1 MVPEIGTLTPN
12 LDECFTKS
20 DQMTFSELLV
30 FNRVLLKRKRQITS
44 EICDFKLLLLTPRS
58 LPSDHPKSQILVVF
72 VIVFVHFFYPP
83 EGAES
88 NDDQKAHP
96 REARY

>member
-1 MVPEIGTLTPN
+1 MIPKIDTLTPN
-12 LDECFTKS
+12 FDECFRKS
-20 DQMTFSELLV
+20 DQTTFSEVHL
-30 FNRVLLKRKRQITS
+30 FNRFLLKRKVQITT
-44 EICDFKLLLLTPRS
+44 EICDFKLLLLIPRS